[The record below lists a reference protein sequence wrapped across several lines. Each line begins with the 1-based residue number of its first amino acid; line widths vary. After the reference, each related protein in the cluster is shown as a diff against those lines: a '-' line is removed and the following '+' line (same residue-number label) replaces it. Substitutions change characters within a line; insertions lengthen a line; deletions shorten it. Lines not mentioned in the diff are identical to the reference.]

1 MRKGLTLIELIFTM
15 VIVAITF
22 TVIPK
27 LIQVMGNARAQTIK
41 EDAIYNTMTL
51 MGKIVNLP
59 WDQNNTTSNAILH
72 VNSGSS
78 DYDCQADNYRQGG
91 FKGGR
96 NCVGEGNI
104 TIHNAS
110 PIGIE
115 NTNYDDIDDFDG
127 ESLNT
132 LTPCSNALYD
142 LGVVVNYVQDNN
154 DEVTSG
160 TSTNIKRIVI
170 TTDYNST
177 FTRHDGSSCMVF
189 DYWSYNI
196 GQIDIKRRRW
206 R

>member
-15 VIVAITF
+15 VIVAVTF

-27 LIQVMGNARAQTIK
+27 LIQTMGNAGAQTIK

-51 MGKIVNLP
+51 MGKIINLP
-59 WDQNNTTSNAILH
+59 WDQSNITSNAILH
-72 VNSGSS
+72 VNSENSK
-78 DYDCQADNYRQGG
+78 YECRANHYRIGG

-104 TIHNAS
+104 TTHNATN
-110 PIGIE
+110 IGKE
-115 NTNYDDIDDFDG
+115 DANYDDIDDFDG
-127 ESLNT
+127 VSLNT
-132 LTPCSNALYD
+132 LTPCNNKLYD
-142 LGVVVNYVQDNN
+142 LGVEIEYDNGTVNN
-154 DEVTSG
+154 
-160 TSTNIKRIVI
+160 STNIKYIKI

-196 GQIDIKRRRW
+196 GQIDIKKRRW
-206 R
+206 K